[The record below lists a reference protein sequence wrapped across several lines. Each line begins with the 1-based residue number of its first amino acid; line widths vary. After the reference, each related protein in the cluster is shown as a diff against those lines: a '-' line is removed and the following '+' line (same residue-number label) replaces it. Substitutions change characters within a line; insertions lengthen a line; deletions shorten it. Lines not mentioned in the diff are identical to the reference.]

1 MYYKPVAVL
10 PDTRQ
15 AEGIPAPVVRKW
27 SAVAVGS
34 DRLRVPALALISAT
48 DCSSM
53 KICWVC
59 RAVPSRASPGT
70 GGDYSGGTIAG
81 HAQAQLAIGHGAIS
95 LSEPAAILAAG
106 GHWATGLCSF
116 STRPHRR
123 GWRVGQVCLSAT
135 RDLTVSHVDPAV
147 CCHRFQHPAIMSDQ
161 EQRAGIGLKGGLQ
174 LLDRRQVK
182 MVRRLV
188 KH

>member
-1 MYYKPVAVL
+1 MPVAPSAPCVSPHRADGTL
-10 PDTRQ
+10 VQ
-15 AEGIPAPVVRKW
+15 PAKELLDELAAQPPVIR
-27 SAVAVGS
+27 
-34 DRLRVPALALISAT
+34 RTALAE
-48 DCSSM
+48 
-53 KICWVC
+53 
-59 RAVPSRASPGT
+59 R
-70 GGDYSGGTIAG
+70 
-81 HAQAQLAIGHGAIS
+81 
-95 LSEPAAILAAG
+95 
-106 GHWATGLCSF
+106 
-116 STRPHRR
+116 RR
-123 GWRVGQVCLSAT
+123 GWRRGQVCLSAT